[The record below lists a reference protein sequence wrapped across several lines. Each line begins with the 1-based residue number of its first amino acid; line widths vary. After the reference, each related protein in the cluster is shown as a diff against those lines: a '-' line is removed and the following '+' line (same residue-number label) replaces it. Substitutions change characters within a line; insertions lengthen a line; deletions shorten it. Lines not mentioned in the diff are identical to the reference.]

1 MDCLTLPISCTH
13 LLNSYIIINIIAIS
27 IQHHH
32 HHRHYDSGC
41 ITGQYRG
48 SITQDILLHPL
59 LFEFVA
65 CVVFDIDLH
74 KQLEKGTSARLL
86 LNGPLGLLV

>member
-1 MDCLTLPISCTH
+1 MIILQRFRGASRGICGGGQSK
-13 LLNSYIIINIIAIS
+13 YIF
-27 IQHHH
+27 
-32 HHRHYDSGC
+32 
-41 ITGQYRG
+41 RG
-48 SITQDILLHPL
+48 YGGPVKKHPV

-65 CVVFDIDLH
+65 CVIFDIDLH